1 MTYFLSKC
9 YIRLSE
15 DCKKMVKCWCHCGP
29 LNELNDSIIRKCK
42 VNNNITNCS
51 KTEQAEVLIEN
62 RISCDVN
69 NKEAKLLDY

>member
-1 MTYFLSKC
+1 MACLKTLRK
-9 YIRLSE
+9 L
-15 DCKKMVKCWCHCGP
+15 MKCWCYCGP
-29 LNELNDSIIRKCK
+29 PNELNDSIIMKCK
-42 VNNNITNCS
+42 VNNNTTNCF